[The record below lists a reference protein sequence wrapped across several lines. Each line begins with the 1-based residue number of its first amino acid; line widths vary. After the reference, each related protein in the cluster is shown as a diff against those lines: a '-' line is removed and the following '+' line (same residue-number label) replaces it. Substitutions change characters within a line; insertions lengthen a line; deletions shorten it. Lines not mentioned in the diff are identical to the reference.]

1 MNITL
6 SVIGVVG
13 GILCA
18 IADML
23 LDIKGKDNKKCGSKK
38 ILDSN
43 WEKMP
48 NWRFISS
55 SIIVMLAVPMYSM
68 GIISLGNQISIHN
81 EILGYT
87 LKLSIFIGAMGGFF
101 IHTFICVIPIIY
113 KEIMK
118 SNNFELADRTISQ
131 AFNIVKIPFFV
142 LYLILMLFPTS
153 IVCYAII
160 MKLLNVPIWFIL
172 LNPVIFQIIGWILR
186 AIKKEWFYEVPSI
199 CAASLGFA
207 MFGIIGIVNL
217 I

>member
-1 MNITL
+1 MNIIL
-6 SVIGVVG
+6 SSIGLAG

-48 NWRFISS
+48 NWRFVS
-55 SIIVMLAVPMYSM
+55 SIIIAMFAVPMYSM
-68 GIISLGNQISIHN
+68 GIISLGNQINIHN
-81 EILGYT
+81 ETLGYA
-87 LKLSIFIGAMGGFF
+87 LKLSIFIGAIGGFF
-101 IHTFICVIPIIY
+101 IHSFICVIPIIY

-118 SNNFELADRTISQ
+118 NNDFELADRTISQ
-131 AFNIVKIPFFV
+131 AFNAVKVPFAA
-142 LYLILMLFPTS
+142 LYLILMLAPTG

-160 MKLLNVPIWFIL
+160 MNLLNVPIWFIF
-172 LNPVIFQIIGWILR
+172 LNPVVFQIIGWILR
-186 AIKKEWFYEVPSI
+186 AIKKEWFSEVPSI
-199 CAASLGFA
+199 CAASLGLA
-207 MFGIIGIVNL
+207 MFGLIGIINL

>member
-87 LKLSIFIGAMGGFF
+87 LNLSIFIGAMGGFF

-199 CAASLGFA
+199 CATSLGFA